1 MLAHKL
7 LVLQTASAK
16 VKVALL
22 NLTVRVSYMS
32 LVVASNIYALYGNYL
47 LIPLF

>member
-1 MLAHKL
+1 MLVHKL

-22 NLTVRVSYMS
+22 NLTVRVSYIPH
-32 LVVASNIYALYGNYL
+32 VVASNIYDLDGDYL